1 MASAAAATT
10 TTTTTPTHSSSS
22 SIRTHRF
29 KPSIHLPFRF
39 RKFTPTYPSVSSLA
53 ISCTIST
60 RDPPELRMDDNG
72 SSTRLQRPDSFGR
85 FGKFGGKYVPET
97 LMHALSELESAFHAL
112 AGDHEFQVLSRISIV
127 FGSVESLGKRKRVNF
142 SWGWK
147 WNAWSFVWI
156 FSVGIDKTLK
166 LNLNCLMWYLLW
178 GLDNLFEKKELI
190 LWDLLGFFIFEY
202 LFSILVCF
210 LCFGCVW
217 FCWKFGKRN

>member
-10 TTTTTPTHSSSS
+10 ATTPTHSSSS

-39 RKFTPTYPSVSSLA
+39 RRFTPIYPSASSLA

-72 SSTRLQRPDSFGR
+72 SSTPLQRPDSFGR

-97 LMHALSELESAFHAL
+97 LMYALSELESAFHAL
-112 AGDHEFQVLSRISIV
+112 AGDHEFQVLSSISILSIV

-142 SWGWK
+142 SLGVK
-147 WNAWSFVWI
+147 M
-156 FSVGIDKTLK
+156 K
-166 LNLNCLMWYLLW
+166 CLLFCLDFLVW
-178 GLDNLFEKKELI
+178 GLIRLWNWTLI
-190 LWDLLGFFIFEY
+190 A
-202 LFSILVCF
+202 
-210 LCFGCVW
+210 
-217 FCWKFGKRN
+217 